1 MHARKARMAA
11 LSDGVVVL
19 PGGFGTCDETFEI
32 LTWNQLGLLAIP
44 VVFFDVDGFYR
55 PLFEFVGNAVFAGFL
70 RPEHGALALRAESAA
85 EAVSAATQT
94 TRLRSWPSGSMVH
107 RNPQPPV
114 ASVEYAD
121 WPISCGHPQVGQ
133 CFECAAALCSY

>member
-1 MHARKARMAA
+1 M
-11 LSDGVVVL
+11 GVVVL

-85 EAVSAATQT
+85 EAVSAATQ
-94 TRLRSWPSGSMVH
+94 
-107 RNPQPPV
+107 PP
-114 ASVEYAD
+114 
-121 WPISCGHPQVGQ
+121 
-133 CFECAAALCSY
+133 AAFMAKWVDGAPKSAAPGRER

>member
-55 PLFEFVGNAVFAGFL
+55 P
-70 RPEHGALALRAESAA
+70 
-85 EAVSAATQT
+85 
-94 TRLRSWPSGSMVH
+94 
-107 RNPQPPV
+107 PV
-114 ASVEYAD
+114 
-121 WPISCGHPQVGQ
+121 
-133 CFECAAALCSY
+133 